1 MEKVCTVEM
10 GGALWRWQGEEG
22 GAVGARLEMG
32 GAGKA
37 AKGADG
43 EEEKEGERGREERGY
58 SWKWIKNMR

>member
-1 MEKVCTVEM
+1 
-10 GGALWRWQGEEG
+10 
-22 GAVGARLEMG
+22 MG

-37 AKGADG
+37 AKGAGG